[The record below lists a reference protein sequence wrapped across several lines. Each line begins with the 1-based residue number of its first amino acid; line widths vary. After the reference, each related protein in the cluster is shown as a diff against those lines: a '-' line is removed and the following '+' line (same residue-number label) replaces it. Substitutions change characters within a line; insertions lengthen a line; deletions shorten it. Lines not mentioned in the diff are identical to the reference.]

1 VPREL
6 DVHLV
11 MDNYA
16 THKTPLIRKWLA
28 KRPRWHVH
36 LTPTSSSWL
45 NQVERFFALL
55 TDKKIRRGVYRSVA
69 ALGADIASFIE
80 RHNADPKPF
89 RWTKS
94 ADDILASIERF
105 CRYNA
110 RKKTRPDVANFSFRT
125 LALVRRTL
133 RAGVADRI
141 ECTVER
147 KAVKRA
153 AMFPVGRQI
162 TAASAAILIV
172 AALGVGW
179 RYWSL
184 TNQSKRLDEEISA
197 AQQETARLH
206 SVILQVQ
213 QYEQRRAQLQQRVA
227 LIEELRRGQ
236 TGPVHM
242 LDQVSRALP
251 PMLWLT
257 SLRQL
262 GPDGAV
268 LIEGRATTQ
277 TTVSDFVNNL
287 EATGYFKKSI
297 DIVNTVAE
305 PIPGPPGELVKFTLR
320 ALFQTPADAKAMAV
334 ANVAPK

>member
-1 VPREL
+1 
-6 DVHLV
+6 
-11 MDNYA
+11 M
-16 THKTPLIRKWLA
+16 IRVNLLA
-28 KRPRWHVH
+28 GERAAVKKKR
-36 LTPTSSSWL
+36 
-45 NQVERFFALL
+45 
-55 TDKKIRRGVYRSVA
+55 
-69 ALGADIASFIE
+69 IAV
-80 RHNADPKPF
+80 N
-89 RWTKS
+89 
-94 ADDILASIERF
+94 LAGQ
-105 CRYNA
+105 
-110 RKKTRPDVANFSFRT
+110 KMT
-125 LALVRRTL
+125 LAASLILV
-133 RAGVADRI
+133 V
-141 ECTVER
+141 
-147 KAVKRA
+147 
-153 AMFPVGRQI
+153 
-162 TAASAAILIV
+162 TAAGI
-172 AALGVGW
+172 GW

-184 TNQSKRLDEEISA
+184 TNQSKRLDEEITA

-320 ALFQTPADAKAMAV
+320 ALFQTPADAKAVAV